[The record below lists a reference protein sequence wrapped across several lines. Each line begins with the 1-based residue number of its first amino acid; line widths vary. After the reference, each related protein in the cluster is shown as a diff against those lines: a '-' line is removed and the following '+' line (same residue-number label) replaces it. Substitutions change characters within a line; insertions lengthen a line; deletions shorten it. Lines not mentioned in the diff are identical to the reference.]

1 MQRSAVPSTPSA
13 DHLSCGRHFAAA
25 EFSARPEA
33 TSVVG
38 LSCVNEV
45 LKRVFEPSCALPM
58 SLVVL
63 LAACCLLA
71 SGDAHDHDHAVLKDG
86 HHDHAPHDHGPH
98 DHGHHGH
105 NCIHE
110 GELPN
115 FAREDGRRLQDTA
128 AAPGGASAAAPAL
141 LSAYEPIQFFID
153 YQGLDTDITASTVK
167 TGLDAAQVKNFLQT
181 KLMPDAM
188 KFFSAALKVK
198 PASPRVIKLPQEC
211 STVWSG
217 STNVGKCGSFRPSL
231 TCGAGIIKP
240 EFYGERRES
249 SHAKLVD

>member
-1 MQRSAVPSTPSA
+1 
-13 DHLSCGRHFAAA
+13 
-25 EFSARPEA
+25 
-33 TSVVG
+33 
-38 LSCVNEV
+38 
-45 LKRVFEPSCALPM
+45 M

-71 SGDAHDHDHAVLKDG
+71 SCDA
-86 HHDHAPHDHGPH
+86 HDHGPH

-128 AAPGGASAAAPAL
+128 AAPAL
-141 LSAYEPIQFFID
+141 LSAYEPIHFFID

-198 PASPRVIKLPQEC
+198 PASPRVIKLPLDC
-211 STVWSG
+211 ATVWGSP
-217 STNVGKCGSFRPSL
+217 STNGGKCESFRPGPF

-240 EFYGERRES
+240 EFYGERREEREFS
-249 SHAKLVD
+249 F